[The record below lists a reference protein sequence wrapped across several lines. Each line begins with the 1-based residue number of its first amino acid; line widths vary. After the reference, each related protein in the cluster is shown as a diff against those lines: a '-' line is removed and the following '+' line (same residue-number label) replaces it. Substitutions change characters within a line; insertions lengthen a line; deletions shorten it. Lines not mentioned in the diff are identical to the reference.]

1 MCVRNAIS
9 HLQVTTYQTRPPIKD
24 LRIAHSNDR
33 LTTTADLAHPDTT
46 FYLLSWSGDT
56 VASYVFEQL
65 PKHTAVNF
73 YLATAFS
80 VSFFRGRRRQRRLL
94 QTVHKVGSVSLLLT
108 GFINFDRF
116 PGLRLQ
122 RKQRAVS
129 ERTPAPILPTRRPT
143 LKTSIERGQRRHQR
157 RRRTTLKKPP
167 IGRS

>member
-24 LRIAHSNDR
+24 LSLAHSNDR

-56 VASYVFEQL
+56 VASYVFEQA

-73 YLATAFS
+73 YFTTAFS
-80 VSFFRGRRRQRRLL
+80 VSLFRGRRRQRRLL

-108 GFINFDRF
+108 GFLNKSDF
-116 PGLRLQ
+116 PGMRFC
-122 RKQRAVS
+122 AVACSS
-129 ERTPAPILPTRRPT
+129 ESAFGASAAESQPLPLTP
-143 LKTSIERGQRRHQR
+143 SERGQRRQLGVEQSFLR
-157 RRRTTLKKPP
+157 IPQ
-167 IGRS
+167 IGDS